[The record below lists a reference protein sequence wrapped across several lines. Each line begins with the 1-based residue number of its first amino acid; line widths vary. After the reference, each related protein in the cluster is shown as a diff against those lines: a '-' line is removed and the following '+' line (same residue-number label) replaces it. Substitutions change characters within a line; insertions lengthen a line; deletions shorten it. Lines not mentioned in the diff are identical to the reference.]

1 MSNNELRISKKTL
14 IIVSTLIVVFLFI
27 TISSYMISGKDNSN
41 NSGSQT
47 RDWGTDEFQEVTLRF
62 VNYEY
67 VLEPSV
73 LKKDVP
79 VRMTVDLDSVY
90 GCMRD
95 VVIKS
100 FNVRKYVRPDDN
112 VIEFMPD
119 KTGTIGIACSMNM
132 GRGQFTVVE

>member
-1 MSNNELRISKKTL
+1 MSNNELRINKKTL
-14 IIVSTLIVVFLFI
+14 IIVSTLIVVFLFV
-27 TISSYMISGKDNSN
+27 TVSAYMMTGNNNSN
-41 NSGSQT
+41 NSGSET
-47 RDWGTDEFQEVTLRF
+47 VDWGTDEFQEVTLRF
-62 VNYEY
+62 INYEY

-79 VRMTVDLDSVY
+79 VRMTVDIDSVY

-95 VVIKS
+95 IVIKS
-100 FNVRKYVRPDDN
+100 FGVRKYVRPGDN

-132 GRGQFTVVE
+132 GRGQFTVVD